1 MMPFAVPARD
11 MSCADRAGLG
21 RLMPRLRRPPPTFA
35 HGACRC
41 GAGGRERE
49 RADCSANT
57 YRLEVLYT
65 ALERYDQGRH
75 NAHTKKW
82 GADDYNSC
90 AGVIANPPDLDA
102 DDYIELHEGRRHGL
116 SSTRGVSNLR
126 LRCVSHLRCDP
137 PSPPRARLPP
147 ISPRARACPPP
158 ALAHARPGRRG
169 WGRGGS
175 CRHRRR
181 RRRRQSHD
189 RLGLLARCVSHLR
202 CDPPSPPLA
211 PAHAHARPSREGRGS
226 GGMRAPGGVGWG
238 GFTT

>member
-1 MMPFAVPARD
+1 MPFAVPARD

-21 RLMPRLRRPPPTFA
+21 RLMPRLRLSPPTFA
-35 HGACRC
+35 HGARRC

-57 YRLEVLYT
+57 YRLEVIYT

-90 AGVIANPPDLDA
+90 AGVIANSPGLDA
-102 DDYIELHEGRRHGL
+102 DDYINLHEGRRHGL

-137 PSPPRARLPP
+137 PTPHPPTRPRTRSRSPRQGGEREPPPPLPRPRPRPPARRVLHPPRAL
-147 ISPRARACPPP
+147 AP
-158 ALAHARPGRRG
+158 ALAHVMPRDRIGAPPSRDRI
-169 WGRGGS
+169 GS
-175 CRHRRR
+175 LAEG
-181 RRRRQSHD
+181 
-189 RLGLLARCVSHLR
+189 LGL
-202 CDPPSPPLA
+202 
-211 PAHAHARPSREGRGS
+211 GFRGL
-226 GGMRAPGGVGWG
+226 GLGLG
-238 GFTT
+238 

>member
-35 HGACRC
+35 HGARRC

-57 YRLEVLYT
+57 YRLEVIYT

-90 AGVIANPPDLDA
+90 AGVIANSPDLDA
-102 DDYIELHEGRRHGL
+102 EDYIELHEGRRHGL

-126 LRCVSHLRCDP
+126 LRCVSHLRCEP
-137 PSPPRARLPP
+137 PRSPPHTLTLAPAGRGEGATATADKTTTTAAGKARP
-147 ISPRARACPPP
+147 PPP
-158 ALAHARPGRRG
+158 ACARPRSRSRHAQRQDRRTPVQRQDRVAC
-169 WGRGGS
+169 RGV
-175 CRHRRR
+175 RVRVKIRVR
-181 RRRRQSHD
+181 
-189 RLGLLARCVSHLR
+189 V
-202 CDPPSPPLA
+202 
-211 PAHAHARPSREGRGS
+211 
-226 GGMRAPGGVGWG
+226 
-238 GFTT
+238 